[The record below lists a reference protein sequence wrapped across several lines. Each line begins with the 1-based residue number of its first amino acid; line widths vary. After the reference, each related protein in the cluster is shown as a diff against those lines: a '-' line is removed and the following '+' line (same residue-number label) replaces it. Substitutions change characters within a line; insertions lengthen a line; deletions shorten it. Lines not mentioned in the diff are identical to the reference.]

1 LDLGG
6 SRLRTL
12 TPYDTSLVVEATS
25 AETGRALWGA
35 RPVGPYSLAYAE
47 SALESWTLTVG
58 GQTSYGLIVD
68 GRLVGAVGF
77 MPDDRGGVELAYWVR
92 PEARGRG
99 VAVRMLRSVTESAH
113 RDGGVARLWL
123 EINPD
128 NVASQQVAR
137 KAGYRLEERL
147 AGHCRS
153 WVIDDPERDV
163 WHDCLIWVH
172 TDAETGLD
180 Q

>member
-1 LDLGG
+1 M
-6 SRLRTL
+6 
-12 TPYDTSLVVEATS
+12 
-25 AETGRALWGA
+25 
-35 RPVGPYSLAYAE
+35 GPYSLAHAE

-58 GQTSYGLIVD
+58 RQTSYGLIVD

-77 MPDDRGGVELAYWVR
+77 MLDDQGGVELAYWVR

-153 WVIDDPERDV
+153 WVTDDPERDV

-172 TDAETGLD
+172 TNAETGLD
-180 Q
+180 E